1 MTLRK
6 LTIASIKM
14 YVRNKQALFWALF
27 FPMVIMVVFGMINFE
42 GSGTFNV
49 GVVNKSPSPASK
61 DFVKQL
67 KDIKTLNIFEQG
79 QSEEQKALDK
89 GDRDIILI
97 LPESFL
103 NNPEPQTL
111 TATQPNLI
119 QPIKIEILTNQGRP
133 QQASAA
139 VSILQQIFSQVEN
152 QITQKP
158 KMFILETK
166 NIDAR
171 NFRYI
176 DFLVPGVM
184 ALSIMQ
190 LGIFSIGFALV
201 NYKEKGVMKR
211 LFAAPLKSTDFILSQ
226 VFTRLIVTVIQI
238 SILIIVATLFFHI
251 KIVGSYLI
259 LFVLVVM
266 GSILFLSFGFAL
278 GGFAKTQDAVAAI
291 ANIFVF
297 PQMFLGNVFFPL
309 ESMPAWLQKI
319 VVYLP
324 LNYLADGIRQVAIQD
339 ATWSDLQKDF
349 LGLIIW
355 IGIAMFAALKL
366 FRWRKIVN
374 Q

>member
-1 MTLRK
+1 MTLYK
-6 LTIASIKM
+6 LTNASIKM
-14 YVRNKQALFWALF
+14 YIRNKQALFWSLF
-27 FPMVIMVVFGMINFE
+27 FPMVIMVVFGLINFE
-42 GSGTFNV
+42 GAGTFNV
-49 GVVNKSPSPASK
+49 GVINRSPSPASK
-61 DFVKQL
+61 DFIEQL
-67 KDIKTLNIFEQG
+67 KEIPTLKIFEQ
-79 QSEEQKALDK
+79 SKNEERKTLDK
-89 GDRDIILI
+89 GDRDIVLI
-97 LPESFL
+97 LPENFL
-103 NNPEPQTL
+103 NNPQPL
-111 TATQPNLI
+111 SPPSATPPLI
-119 QPIKIEILTNQGRP
+119 QPTKIEILTNQGRP

-139 VSILQQIFSQVEN
+139 VSILQQVFSQIEN

-158 KMFILETK
+158 KIFTLETK
-166 NIDAR
+166 NVDAH

-190 LGIFSIGFALV
+190 LGIFSIAFAIV

-226 VFTRLIVTVIQI
+226 VFTRLLVSVIQI
-238 SILIIVATLFFHI
+238 SILITVATIFFDL
-251 KIVGSYLI
+251 KIIGNYFI
-259 LFVLVVM
+259 LLVLVVM
-266 GSILFLSFGFAL
+266 GSILFLCFGFAL
-278 GGFAKTQDAVAAI
+278 GGFAKTQDAAAAV

-309 ESMPAWLQKI
+309 DSMPAWLQKI

-339 ATWSDLQKDF
+339 ATWSELQKDF
-349 LGLIIW
+349 MGLIIW

>member
-1 MTLRK
+1 
-6 LTIASIKM
+6 
-14 YVRNKQALFWALF
+14 
-27 FPMVIMVVFGMINFE
+27 MINFE
-42 GSGTFNV
+42 GSGTFNI
-49 GVVNKSPSPASK
+49 GIINQSSSSASK
-61 DFVKQL
+61 DFIGQL
-67 KDIKTLNIFEQG
+67 KEMPTLKIFEQ
-79 QSEEQKALDK
+79 SENEERKALDK
-89 GDRDIILI
+89 GERDIVLT
-97 LPESFL
+97 LPENFL
-103 NNPEPQTL
+103 NNPQPQTL
-111 TATQPNLI
+111 ATPEPTLI
-119 QPIKIEILTNQGRP
+119 QPTKIEILTNKGRS

-139 VSILQQIFSQVEN
+139 VSILQQAFSQLEN
-152 QITQKP
+152 QIAQKP
-158 KMFILETK
+158 KIFILETK
-166 NIDAR
+166 NVDAH

-226 VFTRLIVTVIQI
+226 VFTRLIITVIQI
-238 SILIIVATLFFHI
+238 SILIAVATLFFNV
-251 KIVGSYLI
+251 KIIGSYLI

-266 GSILFLSFGFAL
+266 GSVLFLSFGFAL

-339 ATWSDLQKDF
+339 ATWSALQKDF
-349 LGLIIW
+349 LGLVIW